1 MTTTD
6 SGQTGDDHDA
16 ASGIPDHVVAA
27 AQVGAADAE
36 TRTKAPGW
44 INKWVW
50 QSLWKAVVVGLATAI
65 MLLLAF
71 RMESLLRMLVVSIF
85 FAIATI
91 PAINWIHGR
100 WGWKRG
106 AAVGAIYA
114 GMVVF
119 VVLMVVVLI
128 PAIVN
133 FADEVG
139 SSGTDWTDK
148 LNSWAQ
154 DTFGKDLVN
163 TSTAQDAAS
172 TTNSA
177 LSDWANNLAGLAS
190 SGIGFVFGMMTVA
203 LFTFY
208 FAADAP
214 RIQHALLSRMRPH
227 RQQVW
232 GWVVDTAIAETGG
245 YFYSRMLLMVING
258 GLFFVVML
266 LVGMPLIY
274 ALPLSIFEG
283 FVAEFI
289 PAVGTYIGA
298 AVPILLTLAVQGF
311 GAALIL
317 LIWVLIY
324 QQVEN
329 YFLSPRLSAK
339 TMTLNGGVAF
349 GAALAGGAIAGPMGA
364 FMALPVAALITS
376 IITNATKT
384 YGTTY
389 DVIYHST
396 YAPKDGPQQAPPTTS
411 GEEAPSTST
420 A

>member
-6 SGQTGDDHDA
+6 GEQAADNGDDA
-16 ASGIPDHVVAA
+16 TNGMPDHVVAA
-27 AQVGAADAE
+27 AQVGAAQVQKQDM
-36 TRTKAPGW
+36 RPDW

-71 RMESLLRMLVVSIF
+71 RMQSLLRMLAVSIF
-85 FAIATI
+85 FAIAMI

-119 VVLMVVVLI
+119 VLLMVLVLI
-128 PAIVN
+128 PAIVD

-139 SSGTDWTDK
+139 GSGTDWTDK

-177 LSDWANNLAGLAS
+177 LSDWANNLVGLAS

-232 GWVVDTAIAETGG
+232 GWVVDTAVEETGG

-274 ALPLSIFEG
+274 SLPLSIFEG
-283 FVAEFI
+283 FVSEFI

-376 IITNATKT
+376 IITNAGKT
-384 YGTTY
+384 YNVVYTSEYT
-389 DVIYHST
+389 S
-396 YAPKDGPQQAPPTTS
+396 KDQSEPGPSATS
-411 GEEAPSTST
+411 GEEAQSTGT

>member
-6 SGQTGDDHDA
+6 GGKAADNGNDA
-16 ASGIPDHVVAA
+16 SHGMPDHVVAA
-27 AQVGAADAE
+27 AQVGAAEAQTQDK
-36 TRTKAPGW
+36 RPDW

-50 QSLWKAVVVGLATAI
+50 QSLWKAVVVALATAL

-71 RMESLLRMLVVSIF
+71 RTQSLLRMLVVSIF
-85 FAIATI
+85 FAVAMV
-91 PAINWIHGR
+91 PAINWIHER
-100 WGWKRG
+100 WGWRRG

-119 VVLMVVVLI
+119 LVLMVVVLI

-139 SSGTDWTDK
+139 NSGTNWTDQ
-148 LNSWAQ
+148 LNSWTQ
-154 DTFGKDLVN
+154 DTFGKDVVD

-172 TTNSA
+172 TTDSA
-177 LSDWANNLAGLAS
+177 LTDWADNLLGLAS

-214 RIQHALLSRMRPH
+214 RIQHALLSRMPPH
-227 RQQVW
+227 RQKVW
-232 GWVVDTAIAETGG
+232 GWVVDTAVAETGG
-245 YFYSRMLLMVING
+245 YFYSRMLLMLING
-258 GLFFVVML
+258 GLFFVAML

-274 ALPLSIFEG
+274 SLPLSIFEG

-376 IITNATKT
+376 IITNAGK
-384 YGTTY
+384 TY
-389 DVIYHST
+389 DVVYSST
-396 YAPKDGPQQAPPTTS
+396 YSSKDGPESAPATG
-411 GEEAPSTST
+411 GEEPQPTGA

>member
-6 SGQTGDDHDA
+6 GGKTDDRHDETH
-16 ASGIPDHVVAA
+16 GVPDHVVAA
-27 AQVGAADAE
+27 AQIGAADAA
-36 TRTKAPGW
+36 KQDKKPAW

-50 QSLWKAVVVGLATAI
+50 QSLWKAVVVGLATAL

-71 RMESLLRMLVVSIF
+71 RTQHLLRMLVVSIF
-85 FAIATI
+85 FAIAMI
-91 PAINWIHGR
+91 PAINWIHAR

-114 GMVVF
+114 GIVVF

-128 PAIVN
+128 PAIVD
-133 FADEVG
+133 FADKVG
-139 SSGTDWTDK
+139 SSDTDWTDK
-148 LNSWAQ
+148 LNSWTQ

-172 TTNSA
+172 TTDSA
-177 LSDWANNLAGLAS
+177 LTDWANNLVGLAS
-190 SGIGFVFGMMTVA
+190 SGIGFVFGMMTVL

-214 RIQHALLSRMRPH
+214 RIQHALLSRMHPH
-227 RQQVW
+227 RQKVW

-245 YFYSRMLLMVING
+245 YFYSRTLLMVING
-258 GLFFVVML
+258 GLFFVAML
-266 LVGMPLIY
+266 LVGMPLVY
-274 ALPLSIFEG
+274 SLPLSIFEG

-329 YFLSPRLSAK
+329 YFLSPRISAK

-376 IITNATKT
+376 IISNAGK
-384 YGTTY
+384 TY
-389 DVIYHST
+389 DVVYSSQ
-396 YAPKDGPQQAPPTTS
+396 YASKDEPTPPATS
-411 GEEAPSTST
+411 GDEVQPSG
-420 A
+420 AA